1 MEGKFK
7 PNSLKKHIIFLSI
20 LQFFGNGL
28 FFSKTPG
35 TADSASILL
44 NLVIF
49 FAWFCL
55 VLCLMKACFR
65 SYVYV

>member
-1 MEGKFK
+1 MTLEHPEDLKMEGKFK
-7 PNSLKKHIIFLSI
+7 PNSLKKHMIFLSI

-35 TADSASILL
+35 TADGASILL

-49 FAWFCL
+49 LPLFA
-55 VLCLMKACFR
+55 
-65 SYVYV
+65 